1 MALNVIRKTIEVER
15 LVGSQETQLQVR
27 AEALVPGAGRESVEV
42 LMADGFASVTASE
55 AQADRTVV
63 SGNVFCQAAYR
74 LGQEGG
80 ARALTAQAPIEQ
92 TIDMEEIAAFAKR
105 VRTEKNA
112 AESMREYARKHM
124 SWEMEFERILNAV
137 DGGVRP

>member
-1 MALNVIRKTIEVER
+1 MARGLPFVYAGEDPTIAKDHPHAM
-15 LVGSQETQLQVR
+15 QV
-27 AEALVPGAGRESVEV
+27 PN
-42 LMADGFASVTASE
+42 DDT
-55 AQADRTVV
+55 
-63 SGNVFCQAAYR
+63 
-74 LGQEGG
+74 
-80 ARALTAQAPIEQ
+80 P
-92 TIDMEEIAAFAKR
+92 IDMEEIAAFAKR